1 MSSVDSA
8 PDEQEEQSIEQV
20 LDRLS
25 LSDYKETF
33 AKEQVDLETLVR
45 VEDRFHISTYQYMY
59 STCTFFRNTV

>member
-45 VEDRFHISTYQYMY
+45 VDDRFHRSTDMY

>member
-45 VEDRFHISTYQYMY
+45 IIGFT
-59 STCTFFRNTV
+59 